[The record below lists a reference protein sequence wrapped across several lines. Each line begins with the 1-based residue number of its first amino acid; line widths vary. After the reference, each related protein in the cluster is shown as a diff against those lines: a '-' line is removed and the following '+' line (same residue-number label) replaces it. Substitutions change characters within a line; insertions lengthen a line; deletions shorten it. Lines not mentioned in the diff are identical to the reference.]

1 MRKQVKELAEQAPRE
16 FERQAAELTEQLLFL
31 EKKLKETRRA
41 LADAPLVIEY
51 RDTQGQKRTK
61 ANPAFDAYNSLLG
74 SFIKALGELR
84 SLLNIQKTE
93 KPKGTLA
100 RFDVLAG
107 AGKLKRDA

>member
-1 MRKQVKELAEQAPRE
+1 MRKQVKELAELAPKE

-41 LADAPLVIEY
+41 LSNATLVIEY
-51 RDTQGQKRTK
+51 YDSQGQRRTK
-61 ANPAFDAYNSLLG
+61 ANPAFDAYNSLLN

-84 SLLNIQKTE
+84 ALLNVQKTE

-107 AGKLKRDA
+107 SGRLKKDA